1 MLRWIIILIVFFLA
15 YRFFRRFFARKATAA
30 KKTPD
35 QIQDEM
41 VQDPVCGTYV
51 PKRMA
56 LMVNRPGEEQTFFC
70 SPACRDRFL
79 AEGAG
84 TKAEGD

>member
-1 MLRWIIILIVFFLA
+1 MLRWIIILIVFFLV
-15 YRFFRRFFARKATAA
+15 YRILRRFFALKMPTA
-30 KKTPD
+30 KKPPD

-56 LMVNRPGEEQTFFC
+56 LLVTRPGEGQVFFC
-70 SPACRDRFL
+70 SPACRDKFL

-84 TKAEGD
+84 TKAKGD

>member
-1 MLRWIIILIVFFLA
+1 MLRWVIILIVFFLA
-15 YRFFRRFFARKATAA
+15 YRFFRRFFVRKAPAA
-30 KKTPD
+30 KKPPD

-56 LMVNRPGEEQTFFC
+56 LLVTRPGEGQTFFC
-70 SPACRDRFL
+70 SPACREKYL
-79 AEGAG
+79 SEGAG
-84 TKAEGD
+84 TQARRD